1 VPLTEYVL
9 SVILIIL
16 YFSMEVVCMHAK
28 IGFHGISFVLLL
40 QITSLAIAFPAS
52 IETLDFSATALISE
66 SLTPGGQALSFVY
79 EPLSNGANV
88 VDQNQPSHPWNM
100 AEFYQP
106 DLAQSFMQYHANI
119 SGAGIFL
126 RESKGSVNV
135 TIQLWNNLPNQGG
148 TMLAEASGTG
158 VSYQWVDV
166 FWSPIAITPAT
177 TYYLVFTGNSLGI
190 KGDDTN
196 PYPNGQ
202 MYANSGFQ
210 SFPDFDYA
218 FRTYYE
224 TTFSLEPHTWA
235 GVKASFN

>member
-1 VPLTEYVL
+1 MCAIAGFHSIALVL
-9 SVILIIL
+9 MVTSLVAGFPAPI
-16 YFSMEVVCMHAK
+16 ETDN
-28 IGFHGISFVLLL
+28 IGFTALLSEPCAPAGH
-40 QITSLAIAFPAS
+40 SLAI
-52 IETLDFSATALISE
+52 L
-66 SLTPGGQALSFVY
+66 Y
-79 EPLSNGANV
+79 EPLSYGANV